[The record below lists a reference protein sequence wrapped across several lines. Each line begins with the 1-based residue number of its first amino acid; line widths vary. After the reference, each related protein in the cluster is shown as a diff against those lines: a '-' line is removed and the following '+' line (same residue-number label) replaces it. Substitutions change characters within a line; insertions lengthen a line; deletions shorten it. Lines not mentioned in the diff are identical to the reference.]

1 MASDTNIVIMTGRLG
16 DDAQNRMSDEH
27 PSVRFSIAS
36 NRYIP
41 QEGDSDDSI
50 EFVQEANW
58 ARIICW
64 ANAAFATSLL
74 GLKRGDVVLVE
85 GRWHS
90 TSWEDA
96 DGQTRYGVEIVAGR
110 VALVERYVPKTEPV
124 ESAAVLAASPA
135 PTPSDSDPWPTPLA
149 LPKSRNS
156 VPSAP
161 LPLRPGYVPSN
172 MPHPSTQPTRPPA
185 RLRRSA

>member
-16 DDAQNRMSDEH
+16 DNAQNRMSDEH
-27 PSVRFSIAS
+27 PSVRFSMAS

-41 QEGDSDDSI
+41 QEGDGDDSI

-58 ARIICW
+58 ARVVCW
-64 ANAAFATSLL
+64 ANSAFATSLL
-74 GLKRGDVVLVE
+74 DLKRGDVVLVE

-90 TSWEDA
+90 TSWQDT

-110 VALVERYVPKTEPV
+110 VMLLERYVPKTEPV
-124 ESAAVLAASPA
+124 EAAATPAASPVIA
-135 PTPSDSDPWPTPLA
+135 PSEGDPWPTPPVTKGRTA
-149 LPKSRNS
+149 DTI
-156 VPSAP
+156 VPV
-161 LPLRPGYVPSN
+161 PLRAGYVPSALAQ
-172 MPHPSTQPTRPPA
+172 PTARQTTQPV

>member
-16 DDAQNRMSDEH
+16 DDAQNRMSDAH

-41 QEGDSDDSI
+41 QEGEGDDSI

-96 DGQTRYGVEIVAGR
+96 DGQTHYGVEIVAGR
-110 VALVERYVPKTEPV
+110 VMLLERYVPKTEPV
-124 ESAAVLAASPA
+124 EAVATPAALPVIA
-135 PTPSDSDPWPTPLA
+135 PSERDPWPTPPVTKGRTA
-149 LPKSRNS
+149 DTA
-156 VPSAP
+156 VPV
-161 LPLRPGYVPSN
+161 PLRAGYVPSSI
-172 MPHPSTQPTRPPA
+172 PRSTTHPTTQPA